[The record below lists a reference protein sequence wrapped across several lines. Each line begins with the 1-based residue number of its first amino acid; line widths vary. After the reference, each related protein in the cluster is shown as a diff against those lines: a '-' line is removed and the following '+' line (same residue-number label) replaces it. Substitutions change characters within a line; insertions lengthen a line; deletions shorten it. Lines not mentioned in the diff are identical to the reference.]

1 MKRRRGSSSPR
12 RRRTVFCSQET
23 KVTVPLRDSGGSSGN
38 GQVTGN
44 DAQEEGHSSM
54 VTDVLSLVSGSGF
67 VKVDELQL
75 TSLML
80 CNECRETTVSWGL
93 RISEHTPPRLMRL
106 IQEPAREVSS
116 NEAAPNR
123 VNLPLKI
130 HHIRQVSRQMMRNG
144 RLALVNDWNTWR
156 MTVPVVPRELCYR

>member
-12 RRRTVFCSQET
+12 RRRNEFCSQEA
-23 KVTVPLRDSGGSSGN
+23 KVTIPPRDNGGSSGN

-44 DAQEEGHSSM
+44 DAQEEGCSSM
-54 VTDVLSLVSGSGF
+54 VSDVLSLVSGSGF

-106 IQEPAREVSS
+106 IQEPTRAVSS
-116 NEAAPNR
+116 REEAPNR

-130 HHIRQVSRQMMRNG
+130 HHIRQVFSQMAHNR
-144 RLALVNDWNTWR
+144 RPAFVNDRATW
-156 MTVPVVPRELCYR
+156 